1 MGGDGGERSPIDLS
15 GNGCPDSLAAMI
27 NPFTHRKILKKGR
40 PGTGTIVS
48 MSALDPGASSQN
60 VAMTLQIQVE
70 GLSPYEVEDQWM
82 VSRKST
88 LGFGMALPVK
98 VDNDNPQKVAIDW
111 DAARDQ
117 NDAET
122 AARRAALAA
131 QGPVGGAGAPPIID
145 PLGGDSVF
153 GGAFSPPQAVPQPQ
167 EPSIDLRN
175 DPELRAKIE
184 KVIGR
189 ELTPGTSERLDFTAD
204 PQMGQAVMAVI
215 AQHQAEQQMRATAP
229 PPPRAVTPATW
240 SPSSNA
246 STPYGRAERSA
257 RRSSTSRSGS
267 CSEVNSGVSSPPAW

>member
-1 MGGDGGERSPIDLS
+1 
-15 GNGCPDSLAAMI
+15 MI
-27 NPFTHRKILKKGR
+27 NPFTHRKVLKKGR
-40 PGTGTIVS
+40 PGTGTIIA
-48 MSALDPGASSQN
+48 MSAMEPGASSQN

-70 GLSPYEVEDQWM
+70 GLSPYEVEDQWI

-111 DAARDQ
+111 DAAKDQ
-117 NDAET
+117 NAAET

-131 QGPVGGAGAPPIID
+131 QGPVGGAGAAPIVD

-153 GGAFSPPQAVPQPQ
+153 GGAFSRPGGMTEPAA

-189 ELTPGTSERLDFTAD
+189 ELTPGSTERLDFTSD

-215 AQHQAEQQMRATAP
+215 AQHQAELQMRAAS
-229 PPPRAVTPATW
+229 PAGAGGDAGDVL
-240 SPSSNA
+240 SQI
-246 STPYGRAERSA
+246 ERLDA
-257 RRSSTSRSGS
+257 LRQSGALS
-267 CSEVNSGVSSPPAW
+267 QEEFEEQKGKLLG